1 MLLRSGKNYTFTSSI
16 SKNNTDIS
24 ISEPKRQTRSVEYD
38 IYDLPIYLE
47 QVGVSFIL
55 MFICFT
61 ILDIEK
67 TFLADFN
74 STYYDTSNS

>member
-16 SKNNTDIS
+16 SKNNTEIS
-24 ISEPKRQTRSVEYD
+24 ISKFNTQTRSVEYD

>member
-24 ISEPKRQTRSVEYD
+24 ISKPKRQTRSVQYD
-38 IYDLPIYLE
+38 MYDMPIYLE
-47 QVGVSFIL
+47 QLGLSFIFI
-55 MFICFT
+55 FICFT

-67 TFLADFN
+67 TFLVDFN
-74 STYYDTSNS
+74 NTYYDPTNC